1 LLRNEKDIG
10 KVYNEGLH
18 IETKAA
24 VTRERLE
31 ALRKNWDFD
40 RVLKGR
46 GFSRKCSEISGGF
59 RRWGKLRVSKRLFSQ
74 PLGVATIR
82 VMATRG
88 GNGYQLL
95 RRSKQQRG
103 LSDSVRLAP
112 HFAQDDGQ
120 ISFHQDDR
128 QVRFH

>member
-40 RVLKGR
+40 RVLKEG
-46 GFSRKCSEISGGF
+46 GFSRAVSAATSVAASGAGENCGCQKTF
-59 RRWGKLRVSKRLFSQ
+59 FASS
-74 PLGVATIR
+74 GVATIR
-82 VMATRG
+82 AMATHG
-88 GNGYQLL
+88 GM
-95 RRSKQQRG
+95 
-103 LSDSVRLAP
+103 V
-112 HFAQDDGQ
+112 
-120 ISFHQDDR
+120 ISFSGDR
-128 QVRFH
+128 NSSGVFRLRSAGASLRSR

>member
-40 RVLKGR
+40 RVLKEG
-46 GFSRKCSEISGGF
+46 GFSRAVSAATSVAASAL
-59 RRWGKLRVSKRLFSQ
+59 GKTAGVKRLFSR
-74 PLGVATIR
+74 PLES
-82 VMATRG
+82 
-88 GNGYQLL
+88 
-95 RRSKQQRG
+95 RRSALWRPM
-103 LSDSVRLAP
+103 LEMV
-112 HFAQDDGQ
+112 
-120 ISFHQDDR
+120 ISFSGDR
-128 QVRFH
+128 NSSGAFRLRSAGASLRSR

>member
-24 VTRERLE
+24 VTREQLERLP
-31 ALRKNWDFD
+31 KNCDFD

-46 GFSRKCSEISGGF
+46 GFSGWE
-59 RRWGKLRVSKRLFSQ
+59 LRLSKRLFSQ
-74 PLGVATIR
+74 PLESRRSASWR
-82 VMATRG
+82 PRG

-103 LSDSVRLAP
+103 LSTPFGWRLTSLKMT
-112 HFAQDDGQ
+112 DK
-120 ISFHQDDR
+120 
-128 QVRFH
+128 

>member
-31 ALRKNWDFD
+31 RLRNNWDFD
-40 RVLKGR
+40 RVLKGAALAAGENR
-46 GFSRKCSEISGGF
+46 GCRKNFFRSLWSRDDPRHGDPWSKWLSASQEIETAAGSF
-59 RRWGKLRVSKRLFSQ
+59 
-74 PLGVATIR
+74 
-82 VMATRG
+82 
-88 GNGYQLL
+88 
-95 RRSKQQRG
+95 
-103 LSDSVRLAP
+103 DSVRLAP
-112 HFAQDDGQ
+112 HFAQDD
-120 ISFHQDDR
+120 R

>member
-46 GFSRKCSEISGGF
+46 GFSRAVSAATSVAASAAGASCGCRKDFF
-59 RRWGKLRVSKRLFSQ
+59 RVLWSRDD
-74 PLGVATIR
+74 PL
-82 VMATRG
+82 MATRG

-103 LSDSVRLAP
+103 LSTPFGWRLTSVKVT
-112 HFAQDDGQ
+112 DK
-120 ISFHQDDR
+120 
-128 QVRFH
+128 